1 MEPTAARLAF
11 GSFGAREKLD
21 EGRSSHLGQ
30 GRVFLTNSEL
40 PLTGIRVVDISTS
53 YAGPTATMYLA
64 DLGADVIKVERPA
77 LGDDARAW
85 GPPFV
90 GRDSAWFH
98 SANRNKRTIALD
110 LRSSGGVAVLEQML
124 ASSDVLVGNV
134 TPTKLVNLGLD
145 PDHVRSRHPGLV
157 YCAIS
162 GFGLDG
168 PHAHLS
174 GYDLIA
180 QARSGL
186 MSVTGESGG
195 VPQRVS
201 TAMSD
206 IVAGLFGALA
216 IVAALYGRAQS
227 GIGEVIDVSLLDSD
241 LALMA
246 PRIASYLAGEPEPRP
261 SGGTDSVL
269 AVYQAF
275 ATADR
280 PIVVAIGNDMIWQRF
295 CEVVGLSDLAV
306 DPALSDNAG
315 RRQARPRILPI
326 IGDRLVR
333 RTAADWLEALAKAS
347 VPASIIQSLSE
358 VVDDS
363 QVKARNSIRT
373 FSVDDGPPIQLVSS
387 PWRLMVGT
395 GKPDLGR
402 LVGPVGADTETV
414 MREFGYSSAE
424 IDALMQS
431 GVFGGTPCEPSS

>member
-1 MEPTAARLAF
+1 MRNETFVAPDTSGEP
-11 GSFGAREKLD
+11 
-21 EGRSSHLGQ
+21 
-30 GRVFLTNSEL
+30 LTTNEL
-40 PLTGIRVVDISTS
+40 PLAGVRVIDLSTS

-64 DLGADVIKVERPA
+64 DLGANVIKVERPPS
-77 LGDDARAW
+77 GDDARAW

-110 LRSSGGVAVLEQML
+110 LRSSGGVAILEQML

-134 TPTKLVNLGLD
+134 LPSKLVGLGLS
-145 PDHVRSRHPGLV
+145 PEQVRTRHPGLV

-186 MSVTGESGG
+186 MSVTGELGG

-206 IVAGLFGALA
+206 IVAGLIGALS
-216 IVAALYGRAQS
+216 IVAALHGRART
-227 GIGEVIDVSLLDSD
+227 GVGEFIDVSLLDSD

-280 PIVVAIGNDMIWQRF
+280 PIVVAIGNDVIWQRF
-295 CEVVGLSDLAV
+295 CELLGLSELAA
-306 DPALSDNAG
+306 DPALADNAG
-315 RRQARPRILPI
+315 RRQERPRILPI
-326 IGDRLVR
+326 IADRLRR
-333 RTAADWLEALAKAS
+333 RTAAEWLEEMARAS

-363 QVKARNSIRT
+363 QVKARNAIRT
-373 FSVDDGPPIQLVSS
+373 FSVEDGQPIQLVSS
-387 PWRLMVGT
+387 PWRFTVRT
-395 GKPDLGR
+395 GQPNNDH
-402 LVGPVGADTETV
+402 LVGLVGADTESV
-414 MREFGYSSAE
+414 MRELGYSAAE
-424 IDALMQS
+424 IDALTQS
-431 GVFGGTPCEPSS
+431 GAFGVGTKSEPLS